1 MISSQQV
8 SVRISPI
15 EAGVVGDGGGGKNG
29 KSNGKQHAL
38 PPLKDN
44 LTMLGTHRKYGL
56 QSFDYSNKG
65 NLTHISNN

>member
-1 MISSQQV
+1 M
-8 SVRISPI
+8 RISPI

-44 LTMLGTHRKYGL
+44 LTMLGTYPYIWSSKFG
-56 QSFDYSNKG
+56 
-65 NLTHISNN
+65 